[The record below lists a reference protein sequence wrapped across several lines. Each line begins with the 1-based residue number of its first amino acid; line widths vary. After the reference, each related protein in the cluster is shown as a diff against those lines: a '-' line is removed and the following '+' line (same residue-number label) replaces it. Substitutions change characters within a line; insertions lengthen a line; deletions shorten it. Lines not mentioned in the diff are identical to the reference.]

1 MVTVVGGKKCTCG
14 NILRDGVVH
23 YTDGKPCYVIDV
35 ADLNEIVSGIAA
47 GFEDYEEDEKAIT
60 VRPCEKTFTDSAG
73 NEWTP
78 ELINKYASKAEALA
92 TYICENEKYLTKADI
107 VKICDGVRDN
117 WKRYWASC

>member
-14 NILRDGVVH
+14 DILRDGVVH
-23 YTDGKPCYVIDV
+23 YTDGRPCYVIDV

-47 GFEDYEEDEKAIT
+47 GFDEYEEDEKQSTERA
-60 VRPCEKTFTDSAG
+60 CETSFIDSAG

-92 TYICENEKYLTKADI
+92 TYICENEKYLSKADI
-107 VKICDGVRDN
+107 VKLCAAVKDN